1 MLDEKDLQA
10 IAQLMAGMENRMDQ
24 KLAQQKQEIMGEL
37 DARFAQQKQEI
48 ISETGTIMDTK
59 IQESESRMMAY
70 FEAAIVPKFDLLAD
84 GIKAINEKMIPA
96 EAIDEIEDRLDALEA
111 TVRLHSKEIA
121 KLKKAQ

>member
-10 IAQLMAGMENRMDQ
+10 IAALMDSKM
-24 KLAQQKQEIMGEL
+24 AQQK
-37 DARFAQQKQEI
+37 KEI
-48 ISETGTIMDTK
+48 INEVKVLM
-59 IQESESRMMAY
+59 
-70 FEAAIVPKFDLLAD
+70 EADVMPKFDLLAD

>member
-10 IAQLMAGMENRMDQ
+10 IAQLMADMETRIDQ
-24 KLAQQKQEIMGEL
+24 KLAQQKH
-37 DARFAQQKQEI
+37 EI
-48 ISETGTIMDTK
+48 INEVKVLM
-59 IQESESRMMAY
+59 
-70 FEAAIVPKFDLLAD
+70 EADVMPKFNLLAD
-84 GIKAINEKMIPA
+84 GIQAINEKMIPA

>member
-10 IAQLMAGMENRMDQ
+10 IAQLMADMETRMDR
-24 KLAQQKQEIMGEL
+24 KLAQQKH
-37 DARFAQQKQEI
+37 EI
-48 ISETGTIMDTK
+48 INEVKVLM
-59 IQESESRMMAY
+59 
-70 FEAAIVPKFDLLAD
+70 EADVMPKFNLLAD
-84 GIKAINEKMIPA
+84 GIQSINKKMIPA